1 MTQTPEASEPPTSG
15 VLRLSQVATDL
26 DVSID
31 AVYDLAKAGA
41 LPAFKVG
48 GQWRITREDY
58 AAWKAAQSK
67 AAARRQ
73 RYALGL

>member
-1 MTQTPEASEPPTSG
+1 VTPTPDPPQAPGT
-15 VLRLSQVATDL
+15 LRLSAVAADL

-48 GQWRITREDY
+48 GQWRITTEDY
-58 AAWKAAQSK
+58 AAWKTAQAK
-67 AAARRQ
+67 AATRRQ

>member
-1 MTQTPEASEPPTSG
+1 MTTTPDPPEGPGT
-15 VLRLSQVATDL
+15 LRLSA
-26 DVSID
+26 

-58 AAWKAAQSK
+58 AAWKVAQAK
-67 AAARRQ
+67 AATRRQ
-73 RYALGL
+73 RYAMGL

>member
-1 MTQTPEASEPPTSG
+1 MTEPTDPPERPGTW
-15 VLRLSQVATDL
+15 RLSAVARDL

-31 AVYDLAKAGA
+31 AVYDLAKSGA

-48 GQWRITREDY
+48 GQWRITTEDY
-58 AAWKAAQSK
+58 AAWKTAQAK

-73 RYALGL
+73 RYAMGL

>member
-1 MTQTPEASEPPTSG
+1 MTSTSEPDPQAG
-15 VLRLSQVATDL
+15 VLRLSAVALDL

-67 AAARRQ
+67 AATRRQ

>member
-1 MTQTPEASEPPTSG
+1 MTQPTDSPEGPGT
-15 VLRLSQVATDL
+15 LRLSAVAADL

-31 AVYDLAKAGA
+31 AVYDLAKAGV

-58 AAWKAAQSK
+58 AAWKAAQAK
-67 AAARRQ
+67 AATRRQ